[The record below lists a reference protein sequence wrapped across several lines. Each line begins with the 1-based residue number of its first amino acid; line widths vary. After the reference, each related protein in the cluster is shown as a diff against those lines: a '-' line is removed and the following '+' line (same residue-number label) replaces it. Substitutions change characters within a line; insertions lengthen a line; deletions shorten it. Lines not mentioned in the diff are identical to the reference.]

1 MPLDMDKFRLRR
13 FVEKLDAMGE
23 VETHEAQTDL
33 SDIAVVIENSP
44 KVVWFKNVGPEML
57 ELVANVNG
65 SQKRLAVAVG
75 VSEGKIVEEF
85 KRRLDNPQPVIEV
98 EREQAPV
105 QQIVL
110 GENQADLTKLPF
122 YLQHQFDGSA
132 IVMVDI

>member
-1 MPLDMDKFRLRR
+1 MDKFRLRR

-57 ELVANVNG
+57 ELVANVNS
-65 SQKRLAVAVG
+65 SQKRLAVAMG
-75 VSEGKIVEEF
+75 VSERKIVEEF

-110 GENQADLTKLPF
+110 GENQADLTQLPF

>member
-1 MPLDMDKFRLRR
+1 MDKLRLRR
-13 FVEKLDAMGE
+13 FVEKLDVMGE
-23 VETHEAQTDL
+23 VETHEVQTDL

-44 KVVWFKNVGPEML
+44 KVVWFKNVGPDLL

-65 SQKRLAVAVG
+65 SQKRLAVAMG

-105 QQIVL
+105 QQIAL
-110 GENQADLTKLPF
+110 EENQADLTKLPF

-132 IVMVDI
+132 IVMIDI

>member
-1 MPLDMDKFRLRR
+1 VPPDMDKFRLRR

-23 VETHEAQTDL
+23 VETHDAQTNL
-33 SDIAVVIENSP
+33 SDIAVIIENSP
-44 KVVWFKNVGPEML
+44 NVVWFKNVGPEML

-65 SQKRLAVAVG
+65 SQKRLAAAMG
-75 VSEGKIVEEF
+75 VSEGNILEEF
-85 KRRLDNPQPVIEV
+85 NKRLDNPQPVIEV
-98 EREQAPV
+98 ERENAPV

>member
-1 MPLDMDKFRLRR
+1 MDKFRLRR

-23 VETHEAQTDL
+23 VETHDAQTNL
-33 SDIAVVIENSP
+33 SDIAVIIENSP
-44 KVVWFKNVGPEML
+44 NVVWFKNVGPEML

-65 SQKRLAVAVG
+65 SQKSLAVAMG

-98 EREQAPV
+98 ERELAPV
-105 QQIVL
+105 QQIIL

>member
-1 MPLDMDKFRLRR
+1 MDKFRLRR

-23 VETHEAQTDL
+23 VKTHEAQTDL

-85 KRRLDNPQPVIEV
+85 KRRLGNPQPVIEV
-98 EREQAPV
+98 EREQTPV

-110 GENQADLTKLPF
+110 GGNQADLTKLPF

>member
-1 MPLDMDKFRLRR
+1 LKT
-13 FVEKLDAMGE
+13 A
-23 VETHEAQTDL
+23 
-33 SDIAVVIENSP
+33 P

-75 VSEGKIVEEF
+75 VSEGKVVEEF

-98 EREQAPV
+98 GREQAPV

>member
-1 MPLDMDKFRLRR
+1 MPPDIDKFRLRR
-13 FVEKLDAMGE
+13 FVEKLDAMGKI
-23 VETHEAQTDL
+23 ETHEAQTDL

-57 ELVANVNG
+57 ELVANVNA
-65 SQKRLAVAVG
+65 SQKRLAVAMG
-75 VSEGKIVEEF
+75 VSEGKVVEEF

-110 GENQADLTKLPF
+110 EEDQADLTKLPF

>member
-1 MPLDMDKFRLRR
+1 MDKFRLRR

-23 VETHEAQTDL
+23 IETHEAQTDL

-65 SQKRLAVAVG
+65 SQKRLAVAMG
-75 VSEGKIVEEF
+75 VSEGKILEEF
-85 KRRLDNPQPVIEV
+85 TRRLDNPQPVIEV

-105 QQIVL
+105 QQLVL
-110 GENQADLTKLPF
+110 GKNQADLTKLPF

>member
-1 MPLDMDKFRLRR
+1 MDKFRLRR

-65 SQKRLAVAVG
+65 SQKRLAVAMG

-110 GENQADLTKLPF
+110 GQFKLT
-122 YLQHQFDGSA
+122 
-132 IVMVDI
+132 

>member
-1 MPLDMDKFRLRR
+1 MDKFRLRR

-65 SQKRLAVAVG
+65 SQKRLAVAMG

-122 YLQHQFDGSA
+122 YLQHQFDSSA

>member
-1 MPLDMDKFRLRR
+1 MDKFRLRR

-23 VETHEAQTDL
+23 VETHEAQTNL
-33 SDIAVVIENSP
+33 SDIAVIIENSP

-65 SQKRLAVAVG
+65 SQKRLAVAMG
-75 VSEGKIVEEF
+75 VSEGKVVEEF

-98 EREQAPV
+98 ERKNAPV

-110 GENQADLTKLPF
+110 EEDQADLTKLPF